1 MLSFVNSL
9 RAIARRQPVKL
20 PAARAMSSTSVQPP
34 IDMIPPAVADS
45 GDASNLSELK
55 DFIYDVSEE
64 QETLAAATGSSTEV
78 VFNQGG
84 AEVEVSPK
92 GFPILKG
99 FAPNQFLTPSNFTRE
114 GYFKKNKRGFSRRPL
129 LGPDAA
135 TSRYLDVFHQMDIN
149 PLNECLNSKIMSRFV
164 TTMGK
169 IKGRNETNLTWKNQR
184 RVGKAIRRAKMM
196 GIIPVLSR
204 RTLLYEARKR

>member
-1 MLSFVNSL
+1 AADVG
-9 RAIARRQPVKL
+9 PVD
-20 PAARAMSSTSVQPP
+20 V
-34 IDMIPPAVADS
+34 
-45 GDASNLSELK
+45 GDYDELN
-55 DFIYDVSEE
+55 DYIYDVAKE
-64 QETLAAATGSSTEV
+64 QEDIAAGAGSSVEV
-78 VFNQGG
+78 VFNQGAAAPG
-84 AEVEVSPK
+84 MHPLPYVVKK

-99 FAPNQFLTPSNFTRE
+99 FAPQQFVTPTDFTRD
-114 GYFKKNKRGFSRRPL
+114 GYLKKAKRRFSRRPL
-129 LGPDAA
+129 LGPDAS

-149 PLNECLNSKIMSRFV
+149 PLNECLNSKIMSHFV

-204 RTLLYEARKR
+204 RPLLYEARK